1 MLYEANTLAIVVF
14 IALVGAT
21 LGFSFWLGAKAK
33 SSQAY
38 FAAGGQ
44 IHWFVN
50 GIAFAGDYLSAASFL
65 GICGM
70 IAFYGFDGFLYSIG
84 YLAGWI
90 VALLVI
96 AEPLK
101 RLGRFTFADALDSRF
116 QSRGIKAAA
125 GVSTLIVSM
134 CYLIPQMVG
143 AGTLIKPLLGL
154 EYWHGVVSVG
164 AVVVLIVVSAGMV
177 STTYVQFLKGALL
190 VVFSFLLTVLI
201 LQRGL
206 TVAPPE
212 ELGKTQVLE
221 KSNGVT
227 LIDGVPFGLKE
238 GEANVKPVGRLAKLP
253 DGQGNADAQQAT
265 GSLGPIAFLQ
275 TIAHSEIEIT
285 REKKELTETGEIR
298 RFVPVRVTGS
308 EVLSPGNLPSFAGI
322 RGDNLIAK
330 LDFIS
335 LMLALFAGTASLPH
349 ILIRYYTVKDQASAR
364 KSTIVGITSIGFF
377 YVLTLFIGLGAMVSG
392 TLDPSDTNMAA
403 PLLAKSF
410 SNLLFAAVSAIA
422 FTTVLGTVSGLIV
435 AAGGSVAH
443 DIVGGF
449 FGVQLSE
456 HNAVRVAKIA
466 SIVIGV
472 VAIQLGLAF
481 EGVNVTFLVGWA
493 FAIAA
498 SANLPALLM
507 LLFWKGT
514 TKQGLIAGILT
525 GVLAS
530 LAWVIVSPDMF
541 TKLFQL
547 SAQDAWVPM
556 NQPGLFTIPLSFLVI
571 VVVSRLT
578 RKTTLT

>member
-1 MLYEANTLAIVVF
+1 MLYEANTLAIIVF
-14 IALVGAT
+14 VALVGAT
-21 LGFSFWLGAKAK
+21 LGFSFWLGARAK

-50 GIAFAGDYLSAASFL
+50 GVAFAGDYLSAASFL

-101 RLGRFTFADALDSRF
+101 RLGRFTFADALDSQF

-154 EYWHGVVSVG
+154 EYWHGVVLVG

-190 VVFSFLLTVLI
+190 VVFSFLLTILI

-206 TVAPPE
+206 TVSPAE
-212 ELGKTQVLE
+212 QLGKTQVLV
-221 KSNGVT
+221 KSGNQT
-227 LIDGVPFGLKE
+227 LIDGVPYGLNE
-238 GEANVKPVGRLAKLP
+238 GEANVKPVGRLVKLP
-253 DGQGNADAQQAT
+253 NDQQST
-265 GSLGPIAFLQ
+265 GPLGPISFLQ

-285 REKKELTETGEIR
+285 RESKEVTPTSETK

-308 EVLSPGNLPSFAGI
+308 EALSPGNLPSFAGI
-322 RGDNLIAK
+322 RSDSWVAK
-330 LDFIS
+330 FDFVS

-410 SNLLFAAVSAIA
+410 SNILFAAVSAIA

-456 HNAVRVAKIA
+456 HNSVRVAKI
-466 SIVIGV
+466 SSTFIGIA
-472 VAIQLGLAF
+472 AIQLGLAF

-507 LLFWKGT
+507 LLFWRGT

-525 GVLAS
+525 GVFAS
-530 LAWVIVSPDMF
+530 LAWVMVSPDMF
-541 TKLFQL
+541 KKLFQM
-547 SAQDAWVPM
+547 SAEDAWVPM
-556 NQPGLFTIPLSFLVI
+556 NQPGLITIPLSFIVI
-571 VVVSRLT
+571 FIVSKLT
-578 RKTTLT
+578 HKPDLP